1 MSEILMGASSGKP
14 TIPKSKANLS
24 RHEVSSSEDETDSS
38 NPSPSK
44 KKGSQKRK
52 GKDKHKMPL
61 FRKQSEKAKKRSDH
75 QKWLVC
81 IKSHC
86 H

>member
-1 MSEILMGASSGKP
+1 MSEVLMGANSGKH
-14 TIPKSKANLS
+14 IPKSKSNLS
-24 RHEVSSSEDETDSS
+24 SHDLNSSSEDETDSA

-81 IKSHC
+81 MEL
-86 H
+86 